1 MYKIVWGYTAE
12 QDYLSTLAYWKSNN
26 QSNRYSLKLMEA
38 VEKTEDYIAQNPFM
52 GVLIAAYK
60 GVRKIRIMQHY
71 SLIYSVEEN
80 IINIIAFWDNRR
92 NPDDLVI

>member
-1 MYKIVWGYTAE
+1 MCKIVWGYTAE
-12 QDYLSTLAYWKSNN
+12 QDYLSTL
-26 QSNRYSLKLMEA
+26 NRYSLKLMEA
-38 VEKTEDYIAQNPFM
+38 VEKTEYYIAQNPFM
-52 GVLIAAYK
+52 GVLIDAYK

-71 SLIYSVEEN
+71 SLIYNVEEN